1 MKRKRGIDMSNSEF
15 LAGLIGPVLVVIA
28 ITMLTNRRALTAMAG
43 QMPDNLAV
51 VFLAG
56 LLLLVAGLAIVR
68 IHNVWSGGWPVI
80 ITVIGWLAIAGGLV
94 RMLIPDQ
101 SAAMA
106 EQLAENRPLMSA
118 SGLVLLALGLYL
130 SLLGYGVLG

>member
-1 MKRKRGIDMSNSEF
+1 MSNSEF

-80 ITVIGWLAIAGGLV
+80 ITIIGWLAIAGGLV

-106 EQLAENRPLMSA
+106 RQLAENRPLMSA